1 MTQFHWKVLR
11 SSNSQLQ
18 SISFPGINQNQ
29 NFSVHIKPD
38 QQDKIRSESVC
49 HFMQVS
55 IWTLFSLFLS
65 KKSHITSG
73 FLRKV
78 GVFYNRTALIQLQL
92 LWYFWCLVKDPDKNC
107 SSSRT
112 FWVTQQN
119 HSAESQETQLQTQS
133 NENRINKMLLRHF
146 SNGGGHILGK
156 LKLKQQ
162 F

>member
-1 MTQFHWKVLR
+1 MLFISLKPEASSCELCRSAKTANNQQINPDMILKNPRKCRIKKYSVLKVFFSTTSNEAEMKLNIINKTIMTQFHWKVLR

-49 HFMQVS
+49 HFMQVN

-78 GVFYNRTALIQLQL
+78 GVFYNRTALI
-92 LWYFWCLVKDPDKNC
+92 
-107 SSSRT
+107 
-112 FWVTQQN
+112 
-119 HSAESQETQLQTQS
+119 
-133 NENRINKMLLRHF
+133 
-146 SNGGGHILGK
+146 
-156 LKLKQQ
+156 
-162 F
+162 